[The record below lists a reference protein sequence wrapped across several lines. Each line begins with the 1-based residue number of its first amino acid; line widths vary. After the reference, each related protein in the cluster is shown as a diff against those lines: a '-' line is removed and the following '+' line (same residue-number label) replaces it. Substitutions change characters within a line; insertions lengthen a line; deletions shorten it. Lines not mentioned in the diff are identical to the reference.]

1 VGSAAVCTQAIEQT
15 EEVTHSIAEQQ
26 SRGAQG
32 AGAGSIQ
39 DARLPRRQMCSTAA
53 GRMGRHA
60 HIKLLL
66 GLRETVLV
74 MGIDQENDC
83 VDLREIVLPDL
94 AGDLVAAKV
103 KRAELDLGNRELL
116 RS

>member
-1 VGSAAVCTQAIEQT
+1 
-15 EEVTHSIAEQQ
+15 
-26 SRGAQG
+26 
-32 AGAGSIQ
+32 
-39 DARLPRRQMCSTAA
+39 
-53 GRMGRHA
+53 MGRHA